1 MFFVLFASAHGQKR
15 DKEAFTLMRKITKY
29 DAEGLKY
36 VSITKKDSIALK
48 TCYYTRKGDFES
60 YYSMR
65 VWAQAYVCAHA
76 HGVVCMYNI
85 RSFALSI
92 ALKCEYVLKS

>member
-60 YYSMR
+60 YYSLQYACMSAGVCVRPRPRRR
-65 VWAQAYVCAHA
+65 VHV
-76 HGVVCMYNI
+76 
-85 RSFALSI
+85 
-92 ALKCEYVLKS
+92 

>member
-1 MFFVLFASAHGQKR
+1 MWML
-15 DKEAFTLMRKITKY
+15 
-29 DAEGLKY
+29 
-36 VSITKKDSIALK
+36 
-48 TCYYTRKGDFES
+48 GDFES

-76 HGVVCMYNI
+76 HGGVCMYNI

-92 ALKCEYVLKS
+92 ALKCEYVLKSQLFQNFFLEMFGGMENS